1 MKSKVFCD
9 NCGHE
14 FHIMLKEQKQII
26 NGEMIVRTYLQCPHC
41 LSSFIVCYDNH
52 RTLVMK
58 KQIRRQTVS
67 LQNITNEKEYERK
80 LKRIHKLQNRLE
92 NETNILKT
100 KYENFLE
107 QEGN

>member
-41 LSSFIVCYDNH
+41 LSLFIVCYDNH

-58 KQIRRQTVS
+58 KQIRKQTVC
-67 LQNITNEKEYERK
+67 LQGITNEKEYERK

-100 KYENFLE
+100 KYEKFLE

>member
-1 MKSKVFCD
+1 MNSKVFCD

-14 FHIMLKEQKQII
+14 FHILLKEQKQII
-26 NGEMIVRTYLQCPHC
+26 DDEVIVRTYLQCPRC

-58 KQIRRQTVS
+58 KQIRKQTCS
-67 LQNITNEKEYERK
+67 LQLITNEKEYKRK

-92 NETNILKT
+92 NETNVLKT
-100 KYENFLE
+100 KYEKFLE
-107 QEGN
+107 QKGN

>member
-1 MKSKVFCD
+1 MNSKVFCD
-9 NCGHE
+9 KCGHE
-14 FHIMLKEQKQII
+14 FHIMLKEQ
-26 NGEMIVRTYLQCPHC
+26 
-41 LSSFIVCYDNH
+41 
-52 RTLVMK
+52 

-100 KYENFLE
+100 KYEKFLE